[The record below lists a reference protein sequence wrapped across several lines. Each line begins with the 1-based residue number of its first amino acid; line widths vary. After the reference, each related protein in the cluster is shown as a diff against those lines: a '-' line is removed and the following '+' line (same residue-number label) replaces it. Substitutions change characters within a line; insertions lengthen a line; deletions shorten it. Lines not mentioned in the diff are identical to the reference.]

1 MCCLKFD
8 ILRVSRS
15 KPETKKCLAP
25 WLSAL
30 WGLRSGGGG
39 QAVQLSAK
47 YESLRYFL
55 PVIFDLS
62 FMGIIII
69 FPHWEKIQWRKW
81 KVKAIEK
88 KRMDEEE
95 VEARHPDPR
104 REGSKEALWFSS
116 RNLKIST
123 SWLIDISNLLSLR
136 HAIRPKLTYSLH
148 FSSVWKKPVSWVI
161 MIIKK
166 DVNFQSG
173 WH

>member
-1 MCCLKFD
+1 MLGPLTQCTVGAEKW
-8 ILRVSRS
+8 R
-15 KPETKKCLAP
+15 
-25 WLSAL
+25 
-30 WGLRSGGGG
+30 GG

-47 YESLRYFL
+47 YESLRYSL

-62 FMGIIII
+62 FMDIIII

-81 KVKAIEK
+81 KMKAIEK
-88 KRMDEEE
+88 KIMDEEE
-95 VEARHPDPR
+95 GEARHPDPR

-116 RNLKIST
+116 RNLKISA
-123 SWLIDISNLLSLR
+123 SWLIDVSNLLSLR
-136 HAIRPKLTYSLH
+136 HAIGPKLTCSLH